1 MLQTVARDTWSM
13 SAAISPHFISVNI
26 TKSGTAEPGG
36 GWGGFSP
43 PTFEED
49 DILFCFS
56 IFSIFYPGEL
66 FQEVSRGECC
76 KYDF

>member
-1 MLQTVARDTWSM
+1 MVYIAIEMQGDLRDGG
-13 SAAISPHFISVNI
+13 A
-26 TKSGTAEPGG
+26 GG

-56 IFSIFYPGEL
+56 IFSIFYLG
-66 FQEVSRGECC
+66 
-76 KYDF
+76 